1 MKKTILL
8 VAVTIIM
15 IGLTVR
21 AYAGYYQPQQR
32 YNQQASH
39 RGLYLGGG
47 LGVEVPTGPDQNGY
61 SAGFGWAIRIGYQ
74 FIKNLAV
81 ELGYDQGV
89 GSLSDQGVTGS
100 WSFLELPYLDIKP
113 IIPLSLNSDLYFL
126 AGVSYADN
134 SASVTNPSVTF
145 TLGPDIGF
153 DLGIGYEYYITNNWS
168 LGGEL
173 IYHHLTSTSASASPG
188 GSVTLPYA
196 VDGSATSVNFA
207 FLYHF

>member
-1 MKKTILL
+1 MA
-8 VAVTIIM
+8 VAIIM

-32 YNQQASH
+32 YNQPVSH

-47 LGVEVPTGPDQNGY
+47 LGVDIPTGPDQNGY
-61 SAGFGWAIRIGYQ
+61 STGLGWSIRIGYQ
-74 FIKNLAV
+74 FIRNLGI

-89 GSLSDQGVTGS
+89 GSFSNQGATGT
-100 WSFLELPYLDIKP
+100 WSFLELPYLDLKP

-134 SASVTNPSVTF
+134 SISFSNPNTTF
-145 TLGPDIGF
+145 TLGPDFGF
-153 DLGIGYEYYITNNWS
+153 DLGLGYEYYITNNWS

-173 IYHHLTSTSASASPG
+173 IYHHLTSTSVSLSPG

-196 VDGSATSVNFA
+196 MDGSATSVNFA